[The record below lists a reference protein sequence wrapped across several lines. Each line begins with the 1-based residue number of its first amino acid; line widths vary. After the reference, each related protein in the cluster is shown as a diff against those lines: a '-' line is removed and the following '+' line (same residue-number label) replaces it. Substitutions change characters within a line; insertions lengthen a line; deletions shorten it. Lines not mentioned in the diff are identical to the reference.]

1 MLKEAET
8 GLAYGGKSFHLKGF
22 FFKLPGFWE
31 KVVWFVSVST
41 KGMENVQL

>member
-22 FFKLPGFWE
+22 FFLTPGILG
-31 KVVWFVSVST
+31 
-41 KGMENVQL
+41 KGCLVC